1 VNGAAAARSWPVGL
15 SHRATYS
22 ISAVLEALRSEFL
35 GLTVSKLRY
44 LEDQGLVTPQRTA
57 SGYRRY
63 SEADVERIAWVLTQQ
78 RDHFL
83 PLRVIRERLEAM
95 DEAGSADSL
104 TAPRRLRPV
113 AVDPEDVATVT
124 GQDRHLVEAV
134 AKAAGVDP
142 GEGDNGLIQAVEA
155 VGELV
160 PFGLEL
166 RHLKPVFH
174 AAQRQVELVALA
186 TASRRSDG
194 AECADAMARLAAAL
208 VRLKAA
214 GLSR

>member
-1 VNGAAAARSWPVGL
+1 L
-15 SHRATYS
+15 D
-22 ISAVLEALRSEFL
+22 ALRGEFP

-44 LEDQGLVTPQRTA
+44 LEDQGLIAPERTQ

-63 SEADVERIAWVLTQQ
+63 SEADVERVAWVLIQQ

-83 PLRVIRERLEAM
+83 PLKVIKARLDAM
-95 DEAGSADSL
+95 DSAGDAGAL
-104 TAPRRLRPV
+104 AAPRRPRPV
-113 AVDPEDVATVT
+113 PVATEDVATVT
-124 GQDRHLVEAV
+124 GQAETMVEAV
-134 AKAAGVDP
+134 AKAAGVDSKSAD
-142 GEGDNGLIQAVEA
+142 GALIQAVEA
-155 VGELV
+155 VAELA

-186 TASRRSDG
+186 TSSTPGRAP
-194 AECADAMARLAAAL
+194 ECAQAMARLASAL

-214 GLSR
+214 GF